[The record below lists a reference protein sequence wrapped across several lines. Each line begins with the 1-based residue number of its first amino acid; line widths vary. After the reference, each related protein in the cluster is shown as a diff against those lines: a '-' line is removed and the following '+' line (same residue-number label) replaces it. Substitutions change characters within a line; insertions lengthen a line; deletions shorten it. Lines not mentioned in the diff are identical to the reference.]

1 MEAHRRADYL
11 IPAGSGRHC
20 RTAAAMRPARR
31 RGSCFM
37 IKLPTAGK
45 LPQDPHPVRRN
56 IAVTCGVLLL
66 TAAVCAI
73 LHQFVTTDAHVPLI
87 FVLAIVVISRFT
99 DGYRYGIAASFLAVF
114 GVNCL
119 FTYPY
124 FRLNFSI
131 TGYPL
136 TFAVMLTVAII
147 VSALTTQIKQQ
158 EQIKLQM
165 EREQMRANL
174 LRSVSHDIR
183 TPLTSIVGSASAI
196 LDNYDCLDDE
206 QKKTLTGDIRTEAQ
220 WLNRIV
226 ENILS
231 ITRISGGSTQ
241 ITKSDELAEEVVS
254 SAVQK
259 FRKHSPGIPVQV
271 AVPGEVLLV
280 PMDPV
285 LIEQVLLNLMD
296 NSVMHGGHISHI
308 VIHVTH
314 RPGYAV
320 FSVEDD
326 GVGIDPQVLP
336 HLFDGTLPLHSRD
349 TDSSHHNMQIGLSVC
364 MSIVRAHHG
373 TMQAENLSG
382 GGARVWFEL
391 PLEDAN
397 S

>member
-1 MEAHRRADYL
+1 MEAHRGIDNL
-11 IPAGSGRHC
+11 ISAGPCGHSR
-20 RTAAAMRPARR
+20 RLENTAGPEK
-31 RGSCFM
+31 GSCSM
-37 IKLPTAGK
+37 MKPSKAGTVW
-45 LPQDPHPVRRN
+45 QDSCPVRRN
-56 IAVTCGVLLL
+56 VLITCGVLFL
-66 TAAVCAI
+66 TAVICAI
-73 LHQFVTTDAHVPLI
+73 LHQFVSTDTHVPLI
-87 FVLAIVVISRFT
+87 FVLAIVIISRFT
-99 DGYRYGIAASFLAVF
+99 DGYRYGIAASFLALF
-114 GVNCL
+114 SVNCL

-136 TFAVMLTVAII
+136 TFAVMLTVTVII
-147 VSALTTQIKQQ
+147 SALTTQIKQQ

-231 ITRISGGSTQ
+231 ITRISGGSTN
-241 ITKSDELAEEVVS
+241 IAKSDELAEEVVS

-259 FRKHSPGIPVQV
+259 FHKHSPSIPVQV
-271 AVPGEVLLV
+271 DVPGEVLLV

-296 NSVMHGGHISHI
+296 NSVMHGRDISHI

-314 RPGYAV
+314 TPGYAV

-326 GVGIDPQVLP
+326 GVGIDPQILP
-336 HLFDGTLPLHSRD
+336 HMFDGTLPLHSRD

-364 MSIVRAHHG
+364 MSIVRAHRG
-373 TMQAENLSG
+373 TMQAENRPE
-382 GGARVWFEL
+382 GGARVWFSL
-391 PLEDAN
+391 PLENAN